1 MLPLEKIPP
10 PIQNLIYRQRLADSK
25 LQILEKQL
33 LSFKGNKAQE
43 EIVNFQL
50 RGLNTYTFTNDSDDL
65 FKAPMVDEL
74 LVENR
79 IPIGLTSITETSP
92 SGLAQTYEIP
102 VLMAEEQATHHILIA
117 GATGSSKSALAS
129 TIAGNFSGLD
139 TQPSSWTWKA
149 ILPNTSCALEL
160 PLILAECGTDFRIN
174 LLDFDERLDT
184 ETVIEDFYNFTSP
197 PCWFNIRSRT
207 LISPNLRILIQQARA
222 GNAVGLD
229 DLVGMIRNTKGIDP
243 ILKQSVLGKLE
254 ILQHCRLF
262 TFNGKTDI
270 SL

>member
-74 LVENR
+74 LVENG

-92 SGLAQTYEIP
+92 SGLAQETYEIP
-102 VLMAEEQATHHILIA
+102 VLISKEQATHHILIA

-129 TIAGNFSGLD
+129 TIAGNFSDRIPTIVLD
-139 TQPSSWTWKA
+139 VEGDLTKY
-149 ILPNTSCALEL
+149 ILALEL
-160 PLILAECGTDFRIN
+160 PFILAECGTDFRIN

-243 ILKQSVLGKLE
+243 ILKQSVLGKLRF
-254 ILQHCRLF
+254 L
-262 TFNGKTDI
+262 
-270 SL
+270 